1 MCDKTYT
8 YTYDTEWFVKMGYNY
23 ALYISALGVGIGYQ
37 LVVSDS
43 SSDTAIETVF
53 NHYYA
58 DGEGFAYYGAEK
70 GLNMIYNSKENYFL
84 SDKDS
89 TPYSYTK
96 EIPFFSTGE
105 KIYIDHIF
113 FQFKT
118 VRPICIKIYVTN
130 SEPEEIN
137 TNHDYKVIKLLKQF
151 DYFNKGENHIN
162 TYYFYKTPE
171 KMEKYNYKYWGYNIF
186 SLETNENQTPD
197 HTDNRSGHPL
207 FTNNSS
213 IIFGDT
219 AVFDY
224 GTVGLN
230 FDTPPDD
237 GTSIILDAGLDYPY
251 IDENVSFTVNGT
263 YAIQPTW

>member
-37 LVVSDS
+37 IVSDTS
-43 SSDTAIETVF
+43 KEKVF
-53 NHYYA
+53 NDYYA
-58 DGEGFAYYGAEK
+58 CNKGDGASSAEK

-89 TPYSYTK
+89 THYSYTK

-105 KIYIDHIF
+105 KIDIDHIF

-137 TNHDYKVIKLLKQF
+137 TNHDYNVIKLLKQF
-151 DYFNKGENHIN
+151 DYFNEGENHIN

-186 SLETNENQTPD
+186 ALDAYPYDNPD
-197 HTDNRSGHPL
+197 NSSNRSGYPL

-237 GTSIILDAGLDYPY
+237 GISIILDAGLDYPY
-251 IDENVSFTVNGT
+251 IDENVSFVINSNCEV
-263 YAIQPTW
+263 QPAW